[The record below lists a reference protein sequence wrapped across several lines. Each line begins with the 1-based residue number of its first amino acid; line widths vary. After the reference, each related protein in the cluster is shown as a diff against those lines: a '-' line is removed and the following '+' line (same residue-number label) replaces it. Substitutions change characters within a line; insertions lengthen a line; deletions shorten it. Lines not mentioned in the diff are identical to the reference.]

1 MNDSTTSHNLISAL
15 SADVTSSV
23 NEAIH
28 KVRPAVT
35 DMADRVHDR
44 LHDLAQ
50 NAKETAIQAERQLEK
65 EARHAKN
72 VAEQAI
78 AHAPFQ
84 SVLIAAGT
92 GAAVALAVSWWLQ
105 HRHD

>member
-1 MNDSTTSHNLISAL
+1 
-15 SADVTSSV
+15 
-23 NEAIH
+23 
-28 KVRPAVT
+28 
-35 DMADRVHDR
+35 MADRVHDR

-50 NAKETAIQAERQLEK
+50 NAKDTALQAERQLEK
-65 EARHAKN
+65 EALHAKK
-72 VAEQAI
+72 VTEQAI